1 MWQPLPDTEEWTFM
15 NRIQEAFQ
23 NKKAFIPFITGG
35 DPSLEIT
42 ERLLYAMEE
51 AGADLIEIGIPFS
64 DPTAEGVVIQKAN
77 ERALEAG
84 CTTDKLFDTI
94 KRARKKVRVPMVFLT
109 YANPIYTYGK
119 ERFMKRCVECGIDG
133 LIVPDMPFEEKGELA
148 PVCADYGVEI
158 ISLIAPTSKERIQ
171 KIAEGAQGYIYC
183 VSSLGVTGVRSE
195 ITSDIAG
202 MVKLVRQVTDT
213 PCAVGFGISTPQQA
227 KEMAGIADGAIV
239 GSAIVKIIE
248 EYGKDAVPSVAEYV
262 QKMKRAVSER
272 GQTDSVQDFS

>member
-1 MWQPLPDTEEWTFM
+1 M

-109 YANPIYTYGK
+109 YVNPIYTYGK

-148 PVCADYGVEI
+148 PVCADYGV
-158 ISLIAPTSKERIQ
+158 
-171 KIAEGAQGYIYC
+171 
-183 VSSLGVTGVRSE
+183 
-195 ITSDIAG
+195 
-202 MVKLVRQVTDT
+202 
-213 PCAVGFGISTPQQA
+213 AVGFGISTPQQA

-272 GQTDSVQDFS
+272 SQTDSVQDFS